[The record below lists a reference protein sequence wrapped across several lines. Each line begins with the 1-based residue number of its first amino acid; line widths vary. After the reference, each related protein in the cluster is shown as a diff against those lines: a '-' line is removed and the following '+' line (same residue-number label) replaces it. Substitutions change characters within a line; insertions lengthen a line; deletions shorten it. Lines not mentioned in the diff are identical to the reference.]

1 MFSLTID
8 LEPSLV
14 ADRERF
20 SRRAVDATDYRD
32 FPGGSDLK
40 DTLDASRYY
49 FSILRQLLQ
58 SRVVTSNY
66 FVTYRYLS
74 NCLAW

>member
-1 MFSLTID
+1 MSTATHPSIVFKRD
-8 LEPSLV
+8 LV
-14 ADRERF
+14 GT
-20 SRRAVDATDYRD
+20 AVGGEDYRD